1 MCVIIDDG
9 HAADLSFFLKTA
21 VCTGKISQAFFHGFD
36 VDPQKIAECQGC
48 GGIPY
53 VVDAGNVKR
62 NPGDR
67 LSFFQEGKRGMRLL
81 IIGNV
86 GGTVITF
93 CIASVSD
100 DPAGESLCDLF
111 IIRNIT
117 VDDEDAVLRELFSE
131 KTEGMTDVI
140 NILEE
145 IQMIRID
152 VQDDAA
158 WWGKSLKSCWYTH
171 RLL

>member
-1 MCVIIDDG
+1 
-9 HAADLSFFLKTA
+9 
-21 VCTGKISQAFFHGFD
+21 
-36 VDPQKIAECQGC
+36 
-48 GGIPY
+48 
-53 VVDAGNVKR
+53 
-62 NPGDR
+62 
-67 LSFFQEGKRGMRLL
+67 MRLL

-111 IIRNIT
+111 VIRNIT
-117 VDDEDAVLRELFSE
+117 VDDEDAVLRELFSK

-152 VQDDAA
+152 VQDDADGGEKA
-158 WWGKSLKSCWYTH
+158 
-171 RLL
+171 